1 MPKAPMNDQEL
12 AEFKN
17 KILDVAAQVI
27 REEGFHQL
35 SMRKIA
41 SRLNMAAPSLYYYF
55 TNKDDI
61 NIAIRT
67 RAGAILY
74 KELEAAYAS
83 SQDLKAKARNM
94 LRAYVE
100 FGLYKPHY
108 YEVMFDSTAPK
119 RSDYEGSALEP
130 AAKAELESS
139 LRSLE
144 LIGQFVEEFIRAG
157 YHVPDDIETVQLTLW
172 SQLHGIISLHNN
184 KLLSEIGYP
193 GDDVVFK
200 VVDLFFKVILSYI
213 GEDLS

>member
-12 AEFKN
+12 TEFKN

-41 SRLNMAAPSLYYYF
+41 ARLNMAAPSLYYYF

-61 NIAIRT
+61 NIAIRM
-67 RAGAILY
+67 RAGTLLY
-74 KELEAAYAS
+74 EHLAAAYEPG
-83 SQDLKAKARNM
+83 QDLKTNARNM

-119 RSDYEGSALEP
+119 RSDYEGSSLES

-139 LRSLE
+139 LRSLA
-144 LIGQFVEEFIRAG
+144 LLGQFVQEFIQAG
-157 YHVPDDIETVQLTLW
+157 YPVPDDIETVQLMLW

-184 KLLSEIGYP
+184 KLLSEIGCP
-193 GDDVVFK
+193 GEDVVIK

-213 GEDLS
+213 GEDFS